1 MRTSD
6 PDRLA
11 STLAGRGLS
20 LKRRDGGIQVTTE
33 DLAMVGD
40 LAHAA
45 DIAIHELRAEKTHLE
60 ELYFNLTDSDQHRN
74 RNLGG
79 PVAPL
84 GRCPAERAAHRPELL
99 AVTPDTAPASP
110 AEPETQRREEAR

>member
-1 MRTSD
+1 
-6 PDRLA
+6 
-11 STLAGRGLS
+11 
-20 LKRRDGGIQVTTE
+20 
-33 DLAMVGD
+33 MVGD

-84 GRCPAERAAHRPELL
+84 GQLPPPTGPPIDPSLL
-99 AVTPDTAPASP
+99 AVTPDAAPP
-110 AEPETQRREEAR
+110 DTREPETQGQEESR